1 MNHKNF
7 ERTKYNH
14 SRNTSALLLRLMYQ
28 TESLLK
34 WNFGKL
40 QNLYPLEDSYRNEM
54 QEAEIIAALSSIRAY
69 GSLLQFLSDE
79 LNHILEVRKKNLA
92 REIA

>member
-1 MNHKNF
+1 MNHKN
-7 ERTKYNH
+7 
-14 SRNTSALLLRLMYQ
+14 SSNTSTLLLRLMYQ

-40 QNLYPLEDSYRNEM
+40 QNLCPLEDSSQNAM
-54 QEAEIIAALSSIRAY
+54 QEAEIIAALSSVRAY
-69 GSLLQFLSDE
+69 GRLLEFLSDE
-79 LNHILEVRKKNLA
+79 LNHTLEEHKKTLA

>member
-1 MNHKNF
+1 MNYKN
-7 ERTKYNH
+7 
-14 SRNTSALLLRLMYQ
+14 SSNTSTLLLRLMYQ

-40 QNLYPLEDSYRNEM
+40 QNLYPLEDSSQNAM
-54 QEAEIIAALSSIRAY
+54 QEAEIIAALSSVRAY
-69 GSLLQFLSDE
+69 GRLLEFLSNE
-79 LNHILEVRKKNLA
+79 LNHILEGRKKTLT

>member
-1 MNHKNF
+1 MTHKHSS
-7 ERTKYNH
+7 RT
-14 SRNTSALLLRLMYQ
+14 STLLLRLMYQ

-54 QEAEIIAALSSIRAY
+54 QEAEIIAALSSVRAY
-69 GSLLQFLSDE
+69 GRLLEFLSDE
-79 LNHILEVRKKNLA
+79 LNHILESRKKSLA